1 MILREAT
8 IKDVENIQELIAL
21 LGYQINL
28 PDLTATIEIYK
39 QRGYIQVAII
49 NEKAVGFITALLI
62 PLFHAK
68 ENMCRITALSV
79 HSSHKRHGIGKKLVN
94 AVEEWSL
101 DNDCF
106 YLEVTSGEK
115 RKDEAH
121 LFYGSLG
128 YTVYPGARFQKRI
141 KSKTFIRNADH

>member
-1 MILREAT
+1 MILGEAT
-8 IKDVENIQELIAL
+8 IKDAENIQELIAQ

-28 PDLTATIEIYK
+28 PDLNATIETYK
-39 QRGYIQVAII
+39 QRGYIQVATVD
-49 NEKAVGFITALLI
+49 EKAVGFITALLI

-68 ENMCRITALSV
+68 ESMCRITALSV
-79 HSSHKRHGIGKKLVN
+79 HPSYKRHSIGKQLVN
-94 AVEEWSL
+94 AVEKWSL
-101 DNDCF
+101 DNGCF

-128 YTVYPGARFQKRI
+128 YTVYQGVRFQKRI
-141 KSKTFIRNADH
+141 TSKTFIGDAGH

>member
-39 QRGYIQVAII
+39 QRGYIQAAII

-79 HSSHKRHGIGKKLVN
+79 HPSHKRHV
-94 AVEEWSL
+94 
-101 DNDCF
+101 
-106 YLEVTSGEK
+106 
-115 RKDEAH
+115 
-121 LFYGSLG
+121 
-128 YTVYPGARFQKRI
+128 
-141 KSKTFIRNADH
+141 

>member
-1 MILREAT
+1 MS
-8 IKDVENIQELIAL
+8 IQ
-21 LGYQINL
+21 
-28 PDLTATIEIYK
+28 PDF
-39 QRGYIQVAII
+39 
-49 NEKAVGFITALLI
+49 N
-62 PLFHAK
+62 
-68 ENMCRITALSV
+68 S
-79 HSSHKRHGIGKKLVN
+79 IGKKLVN